1 MRRRPPERKPSFMKI
16 LVEHLPNK
24 LLIPPK
30 FVRLHRGT
38 LARKFILRPTGT
50 QDSWPVRTKQINN
63 LLYFNKGWKKFAQ
76 HHTLGYGDLLIFL
89 YAQDREFY
97 VDMFDKSC
105 CNKEPITS
113 QNVGSQKESIPILP
127 NQEKKADLKTQAMNA
142 AKEFMASSE
151 FPTFNRIMK
160 SAYMRFGGFMV
171 RQHHHQLIILN

>member
-50 QDSWPVRTKQINN
+50 QDSWP
-63 LLYFNKGWKKFAQ
+63 
-76 HHTLGYGDLLIFL
+76 
-89 YAQDREFY
+89 
-97 VDMFDKSC
+97 
-105 CNKEPITS
+105 EPITS